1 MDQEEENEKLKVRN
15 AELKM
20 GNGKWEKERENEI
33 KMGNRGSGKW
43 PMVNGKLGMAKGERR
58 RADSERKNC
67 QQEKFSSGT
76 FYVTRTV
83 TWTHYM
89 QARVAPRLL

>member
-1 MDQEEENEKLKVRN
+1 MRN

-58 RADSERKNC
+58 RADSERKNVNRRN
-67 QQEKFSSGT
+67 FHPVRST
-76 FYVTRTV
+76 
-83 TWTHYM
+83 
-89 QARVAPRLL
+89 